1 MPMVSVQL
9 YQKRKWVRKERGL
22 SSVLARLWL
31 LDTVSCHPPPQS
43 LHVGSDLQTRNLR
56 LSLPRPEE

>member
-31 LDTVSCHPPPQS
+31 LDTVSCHPPPN
-43 LHVGSDLQTRNLR
+43 LCTWDLICRQGT
-56 LSLPRPEE
+56 